1 MEDLVNIILLTSFV
15 GIVYY
20 SVWVIILVLSSIRG
34 TKGAKTD
41 VALSKDLEL
50 YILMPMLDE
59 APTVQRTL
67 SNFIQNTQNLPQ
79 VKLGVIDDGSVDG
92 TAQLIKD
99 FITKNNCEDKI
110 KLFQRV
116 LPDAQTGKGDAL
128 NYGLNYIRNGITSST
143 KNVVIGVLDA
153 DAIMHEEDLKKVL
166 IEFDED
172 PDLALLQV
180 KVKMHNV
187 TNWLQR
193 MQDIEFTTINDWIQG
208 VRNRLD
214 NAAASGNGQFIRLSS
229 VENEVAPWGNAL
241 LEDFEFSTKFLLQDK
256 KTKYGGDIVVYQEAV
271 DKIKPFI
278 RQRSRWCQGGID
290 CTGKYLRNIVKS
302 KTLKFW
308 AKFEMMFFMFLPFLT
323 VVVGTANMIALVY
336 AVIHIKKFWGLLLF
350 LIAINLFLA
359 YYMGVKY
366 TVDSKRVNLKLLL
379 LCSGMVIY
387 NLILFPAIIIA
398 FYRKLTGN
406 NQWIKTSHGVTSDS
420 TE

>member
-34 TKGAKTD
+34 TKEAKKD

-99 FITKNNCEDKI
+99 FVTKNNCENKI

-214 NAAASGNGQFIRLSS
+214 IR
-229 VENEVAPWGNAL
+229 
-241 LEDFEFSTKFLLQDK
+241 
-256 KTKYGGDIVVYQEAV
+256 
-271 DKIKPFI
+271 
-278 RQRSRWCQGGID
+278 
-290 CTGKYLRNIVKS
+290 
-302 KTLKFW
+302 
-308 AKFEMMFFMFLPFLT
+308 
-323 VVVGTANMIALVY
+323 
-336 AVIHIKKFWGLLLF
+336 
-350 LIAINLFLA
+350 
-359 YYMGVKY
+359 
-366 TVDSKRVNLKLLL
+366 
-379 LCSGMVIY
+379 
-387 NLILFPAIIIA
+387 
-398 FYRKLTGN
+398 
-406 NQWIKTSHGVTSDS
+406 
-420 TE
+420 